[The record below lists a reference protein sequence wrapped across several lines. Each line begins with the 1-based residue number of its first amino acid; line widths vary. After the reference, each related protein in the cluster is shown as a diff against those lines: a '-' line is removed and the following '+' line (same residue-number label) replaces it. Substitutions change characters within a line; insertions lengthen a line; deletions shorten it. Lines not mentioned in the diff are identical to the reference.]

1 MATPI
6 RLHKVDACDEI
17 GIIPVNRNILARALA
32 FEARHLRG
40 LDEDRLDRKFLPQLA
55 LPLIAKMGGREHG
68 QAPCDAPIQ
77 QLAGDH
83 SGFDSLADA
92 NVVRDQQPH
101 RIEPQSHDQRH
112 ELVRARGDRYPA
124 ERTESGCAGAE
135 AEAGGVE
142 QRHHTGGIARP
153 RRRRRQEFS
162 GRDVPAFQWQI
173 DADFVGLALGQWP
186 QVQDAWFTRRQDN
199 PVTPSRPNQR
209 SGREPALHYQ
219 PLLNPI
225 LKGSQ

>member
-124 ERTESGCAGAE
+124 ERTERGRAGSKAE
-135 AEAGGVE
+135 GGGIE
-142 QRHHTGGIARP
+142 QRHHTGGIAWP
-153 RRRRRQEFS
+153 RHCRRHEF
-162 GRDVPAFQWQI
+162 GGCDLAAFQGQI
-173 DADFVGLALGQWP
+173 DADFVGLAPRQWP
-186 QVQDAWFTRRQDN
+186 EVQDAWLARAQSSHARG
-199 PVTPSRPNQR
+199 S
-209 SGREPALHYQ
+209 EPAIRARTRSASRT
-219 PLLNPI
+219 LLSPT
-225 LKGSQ
+225 LPGDR